1 MDIIDGNRVAADI
14 IAELKAE
21 VATIAGRRPC
31 LALVRV
37 GDDPA
42 SVSYVRKKEQ
52 TAAEIGVEG
61 RVFLPPVSITQQE
74 IFALID
80 QLNADPAVDGIL
92 VQSPLPAHL
101 DELAV
106 FRRVSPEKDVDG
118 FHTVN
123 LGKVA
128 QEDPTGFVA
137 CTPAGIM
144 ELLRRSGVDLKG
156 KHVVVLGRSL
166 IVGKPVALLAL
177 QKRAGANGT
186 VTVCHSATRDL
197 PAITR
202 LADVLIA
209 AIGRPEFVTAEMVKP
224 VPQDPVMRECV
235 DQVWAM
241 LAEPARSLAIEGV
254 RRMADYQDPAYAQL
268 YVARLRRLHALLAQ
282 DPLDLMAAL
291 ARHLALWMSYEDT
304 VRVADLKT
312 RGTRFSRVR
321 EEVHAQADQL
331 LRINEYMH
339 PRFQEVCETLPA
351 GLGAWLWASPTC
363 RRWGERWLSHGR
375 VVQTNSLGGFFL
387 LYAVSAFKPWRRG
400 TLRYRLENQRIE
412 QWLGLVC
419 QWAPTHPALALET
432 VWCQRLIKGYS
443 DTHARGHQHHDRL
456 LALVAQHGALLSA
469 EQLRDLRE
477 AALADEHGKAFHS
490 TLAAQGWA

>member
-1 MDIIDGNRVAADI
+1 MELIDGNRVAADI
-14 IAELKAE
+14 IAELKTE
-21 VATIAGRRPC
+21 VAAMVGRRPC

-61 RVFLPPVSITQQE
+61 RVFLPPISITQAE
-74 IFALID
+74 ILGLID
-80 QLNADPAVDGIL
+80 QLNADPSVDGIL
-92 VQSPLPAHL
+92 VQSPLPSHL

-118 FHTVN
+118 FHTLN

-144 ELLRRSGVDLKG
+144 ELLRRSAVDLKG

-209 AIGRPEFVTAEMVKP
+209 AIGRPEFVTADMVKP
-224 VPQDPVMRECV
+224 GAVVIDVGINRVPDATRKTGYRLTGDVAFASVAPLCSRITPVPGGVGPMTV
-235 DQVWAM
+235 AM
-241 LAEPARSLAIEGV
+241 LMSNTIKAR
-254 RRMADYQDPAYAQL
+254 
-268 YVARLRRLHALLAQ
+268 RLRATA
-282 DPLDLMAAL
+282 
-291 ARHLALWMSYEDT
+291 
-304 VRVADLKT
+304 
-312 RGTRFSRVR
+312 
-321 EEVHAQADQL
+321 
-331 LRINEYMH
+331 
-339 PRFQEVCETLPA
+339 
-351 GLGAWLWASPTC
+351 
-363 RRWGERWLSHGR
+363 
-375 VVQTNSLGGFFL
+375 
-387 LYAVSAFKPWRRG
+387 
-400 TLRYRLENQRIE
+400 
-412 QWLGLVC
+412 
-419 QWAPTHPALALET
+419 
-432 VWCQRLIKGYS
+432 
-443 DTHARGHQHHDRL
+443 
-456 LALVAQHGALLSA
+456 
-469 EQLRDLRE
+469 
-477 AALADEHGKAFHS
+477 
-490 TLAAQGWA
+490 

>member
-1 MDIIDGNRVAADI
+1 MELIDGNRVAADI
-14 IAELKAE
+14 IAELKTE
-21 VATIAGRRPC
+21 VAAMVGRRPC

-61 RVFLPPVSITQQE
+61 RVFLPPISITQAE
-74 IFALID
+74 ILGLID
-80 QLNADPAVDGIL
+80 QLNADPSVDGIL
-92 VQSPLPAHL
+92 VQSPLPSHL

-118 FHTVN
+118 FHTLN

-144 ELLRRSGVDLKG
+144 ELLRRSAVDLKG

-209 AIGRPEFVTAEMVKP
+209 AIGRPEFVTADMVKP
-224 VPQDPVMRECV
+224 GAVVIDVGINRVPDTTRKTGYRLTGDVAFASVAPLCSRITPVPGGVGPMTV
-235 DQVWAM
+235 AM
-241 LAEPARSLAIEGV
+241 LMSNTIKAR
-254 RRMADYQDPAYAQL
+254 
-268 YVARLRRLHALLAQ
+268 RLRA
-282 DPLDLMAAL
+282 
-291 ARHLALWMSYEDT
+291 
-304 VRVADLKT
+304 
-312 RGTRFSRVR
+312 
-321 EEVHAQADQL
+321 
-331 LRINEYMH
+331 
-339 PRFQEVCETLPA
+339 
-351 GLGAWLWASPTC
+351 
-363 RRWGERWLSHGR
+363 
-375 VVQTNSLGGFFL
+375 
-387 LYAVSAFKPWRRG
+387 
-400 TLRYRLENQRIE
+400 
-412 QWLGLVC
+412 
-419 QWAPTHPALALET
+419 
-432 VWCQRLIKGYS
+432 
-443 DTHARGHQHHDRL
+443 
-456 LALVAQHGALLSA
+456 
-469 EQLRDLRE
+469 
-477 AALADEHGKAFHS
+477 KA
-490 TLAAQGWA
+490 